1 MNSGSEVSAAPVQT
15 PFCVGQTLVIWRS
28 LCYDIDGAKNEM
40 ESCGD
45 VPQSRITPSR
55 LSNLLMGVLGA
66 DRARDCVGESS

>member
-1 MNSGSEVSAAPVQT
+1 MIRGSEVSATPVQT

-28 LCYDIDGAKNEM
+28 LCYDRDGAENKM
-40 ESCGD
+40 ERRGD

-66 DRARDCVGESS
+66 DRARDCAGESS